1 MLRPEVIRKRLEK
14 LDGYL
19 NILENIRNHD
29 RQAFLSNPEHYGS
42 AERFLQLAIETI
54 NDMAAHVIAE
64 GNLGVVNRNR
74 DIPACLRTHGYID
87 VELEERWIRMIGFR
101 NILVHEYL
109 EVDREIVYETLAHNL
124 ADLRKLAGVFAQF
137 L

>member
-14 LDGYL
+14 LNEYL
-19 NILENIRNHD
+19 RIPERIREYD
-29 RQAFLSNPEHYGS
+29 RQAFLSDPEHYGS

-64 GNLGVVNRNR
+64 ENLGTVNSAR
-74 DIPACLRTHGYID
+74 DIPACLRSHGHID
-87 VELEERWIRMIGFR
+87 AELEERWIRMVGFR

-109 EVDREIVYETLAHNL
+109 DVDREIVYETLAHNL
-124 ADLRKLAGVFAQF
+124 DDLRKLAGIFARI